1 MDVIGG
7 GMNSKVYY
15 LRKYGDIRMY
25 AQVYVDLWEEKILR
39 NQSYQFNE
47 KDFKFVEHFPNILEI
62 EVKEAGVFLLA
73 VQGQSSSQG
82 TLLLLKD

>member
-39 NQSYQFNE
+39 N
-47 KDFKFVEHFPNILEI
+47 
-62 EVKEAGVFLLA
+62 
-73 VQGQSSSQG
+73 
-82 TLLLLKD
+82 